1 MCSHNGATITPTLL
15 TGCISTAST
24 HCYARGMV
32 GRRRAPA
39 EEVPPPPPSSAHAAD
54 LNEIVAYNFRLARE
68 LRGWTQEEAAQAL
81 EPLLGQRLPQAS
93 ISAIERAYEGE
104 RRREFDAQEILA
116 FALAFDLPLVW
127 FFLPPPADHRTLH
140 RTSNIVSEL
149 YGLVFGR
156 EDQLGPVYDRL
167 RQLGIDE
174 PSEVDRTIE
183 NLTGKPSRS
192 RQDSY
197 RQRRKEML
205 IALLDQYTDDV
216 DRAADEIGTFFD
228 HLRQVGIRGLVA
240 ERLDDADY
248 VQPQNHPF
256 A

>member
-1 MCSHNGATITPTLL
+1 MAGRKR
-15 TGCISTAST
+15 AS
-24 HCYARGMV
+24 
-32 GRRRAPA
+32 A
-39 EEVPPPPPSSAHAAD
+39 EEAPQPPIRSGHEAD

-68 LRGWTQEEAAQAL
+68 LRGWTQEATAEAL

-93 ISAIERAYEGE
+93 ISAIERAYDGE
-104 RRREFDAQEILA
+104 RRREFDAQEVLA

-149 YGLVFGR
+149 YGLVLGR
-156 EDQLGPVYDRL
+156 EDQLEPVHERL

-183 NLTGKPSRS
+183 NLTGKPSRA

-205 IALLDQYTDDV
+205 LALLDQYTDDV

-228 HLRQVGIRGLVA
+228 HLRQVGVRGLVA
-240 ERLDDADY
+240 ERLNDPDY
-248 VQPQNHPF
+248 VYRPEHRVNTKASNRHGGS
-256 A
+256 